1 MGEGKVEDQKAA
13 GDMIPVILK
22 DGSVYEVSD
31 GTTWIDVAAGL
42 SRKLA
47 KEALAAW
54 VDGNLKDLNLPARPR
69 EKVEF
74 LTFADQEGQ
83 AVYRHTSAHLLAQA
97 VKRIFPGAKLAI
109 GPAIAD
115 GFYYD
120 FDVEHPFTTEDLAL
134 IEKEMNKIKKAD
146 FPIVRQ
152 ELSHKEAIALF
163 EEQSEPYKVELI
175 RELPADSQVSVGFF
189 FWMAAARIYSVGDVG
204 LTTALIASQSL
215 ITLFSLFGFDFS
227 LIRFLP
233 TSNKRKVYNTCLVIT
248 SVFSI
253 IISVLYISC
262 IEIISPELVFLQ
274 KHKLAAFF
282 LLFSL
287 LNTITL
293 INGNALL
300 ALRKGGEFLV
310 QNILLALRIPLLFIL
325 ASLKSYGIFASMGLA
340 YLFSTTFGIFML
352 NKLIGVHIQA
362 DKHFIRKSF
371 KFSIWN
377 YLSNILANVPSLIMP
392 VMILNLLGNAEAA
405 KYYIAAAIA
414 NFVLI
419 IPDAIGISLF
429 VEGSH
434 GENLK
439 KMLIKSASAIALC
452 MVPLV
457 IMIYFMGNTL
467 LGFFGKDYIEA
478 YGLLKLLVLSSFF
491 VTIYMLFLPIQNIK
505 MKPQRITLLNS
516 LRASLLLSL
525 SYTFIK
531 KLGIT
536 GYGYAWMITYGIL
549 GLGVA
554 GIAIALY
561 LTHRIKAESKG

>member
-1 MGEGKVEDQKAA
+1 M
-13 GDMIPVILK
+13 
-22 DGSVYEVSD
+22 
-31 GTTWIDVAAGL
+31 
-42 SRKLA
+42 
-47 KEALAAW
+47 
-54 VDGNLKDLNLPARPR
+54 
-69 EKVEF
+69 
-74 LTFADQEGQ
+74 
-83 AVYRHTSAHLLAQA
+83 
-97 VKRIFPGAKLAI
+97 
-109 GPAIAD
+109 
-115 GFYYD
+115 
-120 FDVEHPFTTEDLAL
+120 
-134 IEKEMNKIKKAD
+134 
-146 FPIVRQ
+146 
-152 ELSHKEAIALF
+152 
-163 EEQSEPYKVELI
+163 
-175 RELPADSQVSVGFF
+175 
-189 FWMAAARIYSVGDVG
+189 G

-233 TSNKRKVYNTCLVIT
+233 ASNKRNVYNTCLVIT

-340 YLFSTTFGIFML
+340 YFFSTMFGIFML

-392 VMILNLLGNAEAA
+392 VMILNLLGDAEAA

-467 LGFFGKDYIEA
+467 LCFFGKDYIEA

>member
-1 MGEGKVEDQKAA
+1 M
-13 GDMIPVILK
+13 
-22 DGSVYEVSD
+22 
-31 GTTWIDVAAGL
+31 
-42 SRKLA
+42 
-47 KEALAAW
+47 
-54 VDGNLKDLNLPARPR
+54 
-69 EKVEF
+69 
-74 LTFADQEGQ
+74 
-83 AVYRHTSAHLLAQA
+83 
-97 VKRIFPGAKLAI
+97 
-109 GPAIAD
+109 
-115 GFYYD
+115 
-120 FDVEHPFTTEDLAL
+120 
-134 IEKEMNKIKKAD
+134 
-146 FPIVRQ
+146 
-152 ELSHKEAIALF
+152 
-163 EEQSEPYKVELI
+163 
-175 RELPADSQVSVGFF
+175 
-189 FWMAAARIYSVGDVG
+189 
-204 LTTALIASQSL
+204 
-215 ITLFSLFGFDFS
+215 
-227 LIRFLP
+227 
-233 TSNKRKVYNTCLVIT
+233 
-248 SVFSI
+248 
-253 IISVLYISC
+253 
-262 IEIISPELVFLQ
+262 
-274 KHKLAAFF
+274 
-282 LLFSL
+282 
-287 LNTITL
+287 
-293 INGNALL
+293 
-300 ALRKGGEFLV
+300 
-310 QNILLALRIPLLFIL
+310 
-325 ASLKSYGIFASMGLA
+325 YG
-340 YLFSTTFGIFML
+340 
-352 NKLIGVHIQA
+352 
-362 DKHFIRKSF
+362 R
-371 KFSIWN
+371 
-377 YLSNILANVPSLIMP
+377 
-392 VMILNLLGNAEAA
+392 A

>member
-1 MGEGKVEDQKAA
+1 MKIIRFRTIIARFYRQLRDPLFKNSFFLA
-13 GDMIPVILK
+13 
-22 DGSVYEVSD
+22 S
-31 GTTWIDVAAGL
+31 
-42 SRKLA
+42 SRII
-47 KEALAAW
+47 
-54 VDGNLKDLNLPARPR
+54 N
-69 EKVEF
+69 
-74 LTFADQEGQ
+74 
-83 AVYRHTSAHLLAQA
+83 
-97 VKRIFPGAKLAI
+97 I
-109 GPAIAD
+109 
-115 GFYYD
+115 
-120 FDVEHPFTTEDLAL
+120 
-134 IEKEMNKIKKAD
+134 
-146 FPIVRQ
+146 
-152 ELSHKEAIALF
+152 
-163 EEQSEPYKVELI
+163 
-175 RELPADSQVSVGFF
+175 SVGFF

-233 TSNKRKVYNTCLVIT
+233 ASNKRNVYNTCLVIT

-340 YLFSTTFGIFML
+340 YFFSTMFGIFML

-392 VMILNLLGNAEAA
+392 VMILNLLGDAEAA

>member
-1 MGEGKVEDQKAA
+1 
-13 GDMIPVILK
+13 
-22 DGSVYEVSD
+22 
-31 GTTWIDVAAGL
+31 
-42 SRKLA
+42 
-47 KEALAAW
+47 
-54 VDGNLKDLNLPARPR
+54 
-69 EKVEF
+69 
-74 LTFADQEGQ
+74 
-83 AVYRHTSAHLLAQA
+83 
-97 VKRIFPGAKLAI
+97 
-109 GPAIAD
+109 
-115 GFYYD
+115 
-120 FDVEHPFTTEDLAL
+120 
-134 IEKEMNKIKKAD
+134 
-146 FPIVRQ
+146 
-152 ELSHKEAIALF
+152 
-163 EEQSEPYKVELI
+163 
-175 RELPADSQVSVGFF
+175 
-189 FWMAAARIYSVGDVG
+189 
-204 LTTALIASQSL
+204 
-215 ITLFSLFGFDFS
+215 
-227 LIRFLP
+227 
-233 TSNKRKVYNTCLVIT
+233 
-248 SVFSI
+248 
-253 IISVLYISC
+253 
-262 IEIISPELVFLQ
+262 
-274 KHKLAAFF
+274 
-282 LLFSL
+282 
-287 LNTITL
+287 
-293 INGNALL
+293 
-300 ALRKGGEFLV
+300 
-310 QNILLALRIPLLFIL
+310 
-325 ASLKSYGIFASMGLA
+325 MGLA